1 MWRLKMSALK
11 EILQKKNKRK
21 KKLESAL
28 ATMVSQLKKL
38 NALKVILFGSLTEGE
53 VDVTSDLDLL
63 VIMPSNRSG
72 KEWLRLIYENLERD
86 VASDIIVYNQKEFEA
101 RLPTCSFLQKI
112 KMGKVIYEKRL

>member
-1 MWRLKMSALK
+1 MSALK